1 MPDPEPSA
9 GHPLKNRYR
18 ITLASF
24 LAYFVMS
31 GMLAPIGIVMQ
42 PMADYFDRP
51 VTAISSLFSWLTF
64 GILAGSAAAL
74 FVFDWLDLRRIM
86 LILYSAIAASL
97 LALGI
102 SDNLIAVRIALGLVG
117 LCCGI
122 GLAGAASVIASVYAA
137 ERRASMLV
145 ITDGCFSIAG
155 IVCAW
160 IAVFLVARGAH
171 WSGTYQFVA
180 LIAAAV
186 VLLSAISV
194 FPANPQRADT
204 SAGRVRQP
212 ITHWPPAVWLCIASL
227 FLYTLGQSAMLWW
240 LPNHL
245 ETGLGI
251 PRERAGEVVGQ
262 FWSGMLVAQLFV
274 AWWVLRIGVPRLVLI
289 GATSTFA
296 LSLPLWLFKGIDGLV
311 ILAFVWGVAN
321 LGLLKIIITFGT
333 LMVQVPTPRLVSGLL
348 LGATLGTAVSP
359 LVTGR
364 IVALSEPLRVLQ
376 FASGCYL
383 VIILL
388 LLLAG
393 RVGQL
398 QTASVP
404 PATQAT

>member
-1 MPDPEPSA
+1 VPER
-9 GHPLKNRYR
+9 PLKNRYR

-51 VTAISSLFSWLTF
+51 VTAISALFSWLTF
-64 GILAGSAAAL
+64 GILAGSSAAL
-74 FVFDWLDLRRIM
+74 VVFDWLDLRRIM
-86 LILYSAIAASL
+86 LILYTAIAASL
-97 LALGI
+97 VTLGFT
-102 SDNLIAVRIALGLVG
+102 DNLLAVRLALGLVG
-117 LCCGI
+117 VCCGI

-155 IVCAW
+155 IVCGW
-160 IAVFLVARGAH
+160 IAVFLVARNAH
-171 WSGTYQFVA
+171 WSGTYQVVA
-180 LIAAAV
+180 AIAVLV
-186 VLLSAISV
+186 VLLSAISA
-194 FPANPQRADT
+194 FPENPQRADNQ
-204 SAGRVRQP
+204 GDRIRQP
-212 ITHWPPAVWLCIASL
+212 ILRWPPAVWLCIASL

-245 ETGLGI
+245 ETGLGV

-274 AWWVLRIGVPRLVLI
+274 AWWVLRLGVPRLVLI
-289 GATSTFA
+289 GASTTF
-296 LSLPLWLFKGIDGLV
+296 LGSLPMWLYSGIDGLV
-311 ILAFVWGVAN
+311 ILAFVWGFAN

-333 LMVQVPTPRLVSGLL
+333 LMVRVPTPRLISGLL

-359 LVTGR
+359 LITSR
-364 IVALSEPLRVLQ
+364 IAALSAPLAVLQ

-383 VIILL
+383 AIIVLL
-388 LLLAG
+388 LIAG

-398 QTASVP
+398 HESAAAPAARTTGVAS
-404 PATQAT
+404 